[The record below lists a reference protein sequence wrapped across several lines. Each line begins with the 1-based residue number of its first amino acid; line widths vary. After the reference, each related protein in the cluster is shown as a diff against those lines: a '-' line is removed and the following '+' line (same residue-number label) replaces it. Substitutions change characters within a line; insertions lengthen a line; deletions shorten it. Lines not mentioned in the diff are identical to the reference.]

1 MTSENVNEGPNKD
14 GAETV
19 LKNKEVLEE
28 RTTKYGKNATKQLL
42 FTATEINDVEAAVL
56 GLRAL
61 VAILKRRLKLIS
73 NKFKN

>member
-1 MTSENVNEGPNKD
+1 ME
-14 GAETV
+14 
-19 LKNKEVLEE
+19 
-28 RTTKYGKNATKQLL
+28 KNATKQLL
-42 FTATEINDVEAAVL
+42 FTATGINDVEAAVL